1 MAFWAVLHTSLTLES
16 LCYSPSYSL
25 LVCFAKEA
33 YLFPQ
38 IPTGGEG
45 KPLNEVTPAVL
56 RSQQHFKVSGQTLIH
71 WCSLLHPLS

>member
-1 MAFWAVLHTSLTLES
+1 MAFWAVLPMSLILES

-38 IPTGGEG
+38 IPTGGES
-45 KPLNEVTPAVL
+45 KPLNEVTSAVL
-56 RSQQHFKVSGQTLIH
+56 RSQQHFEVSGQT
-71 WCSLLHPLS
+71 